1 MDCGT
6 WCKKARTQ
14 GKFIYSTA
22 PKAHSLS
29 RSIISS
35 FHFARNFSRCPQRRV
50 NSEWQPSFLPSLLL
64 SQGVCATSRG
74 AKTHACIFLYS
85 LSMDTDSAGQ
95 RYGRNDWNFII
106 RESAASLFF
115 FFLRPSLKG
124 FPRGF
129 PVSMGW
135 GRDARRGGQR
145 VLLGSLCSF
154 KACHPS
160 LGREIVF
167 PGSWSRG
174 AVTLKPSF

>member
-115 FFLRPSLKG
+115 FKDQVWKDFLEASLWVWG
-124 FPRGF
+124 EGGMPGDGARGYF
-129 PVSMGW
+129 
-135 GRDARRGGQR
+135 
-145 VLLGSLCSF
+145 
-154 KACHPS
+154 
-160 LGREIVF
+160 
-167 PGSWSRG
+167 
-174 AVTLKPSF
+174 